1 MRAITKNTFHLLDR
15 GKLMKSR
22 LMFCTTFFSLLAATS
37 LQAAPITVPTSL
49 NPGDQYRLAFVTS
62 GVRDATSPFIDD
74 YNDFVQA
81 HADAVPELW
90 NLGVS
95 WNAIGS
101 TSDDDARDNTG
112 TNPFVATGVPIFLLN
127 DTKLVEDNAD
137 LWAAFLIRALD
148 VTEKGD
154 FVLPTADPFVWTGSD
169 FEGVVSFPLGDNGG
183 LTTLG
188 VHAFG
193 AGTGWIESSSDF
205 SFFRYPLYGISEIL
219 TVVVPEPSSFLLL
232 GLAGMGAIVGYPSR
246 ARRRHHNKAAHS

>member
-15 GKLMKSR
+15 GKLMKFR
-22 LMFCTTFFSLLAATS
+22 LMFCTAVFSLLAATS
-37 LQAAPITVPTSL
+37 LQAAPITVPTGL
-49 NPGDQYRLAFVTS
+49 QPGDQYRLAFVTS

-137 LWAAFLIRALD
+137 LWAAFLIRALE
-148 VTEKGD
+148 VTEQGD

-169 FEGVVSFPLGDNGG
+169 FEGVVSFPLGDNLG
-183 LTTLG
+183 LTTTG
-188 VHAFG
+188 VHLL
-193 AGTGWIESSSDF
+193 AGPAWIDSSFDLSTEL
-205 SFFRYPLYGISEIL
+205 YPLYGISEIL